1 MYDMSTAVAEKLF
14 AAGEVIYA
22 QGEAGQ
28 GMLLIL
34 SGTVEVHVD
43 TPEGPRALA
52 RFGAGD
58 FLGDMALIS
67 NQPRAATARALT
79 AVTAEWIDDHSFEER
94 LLEQPERRAA
104 YLALLMQ
111 RIRIT
116 DGLLRLEWHKQDVVG
131 SRTAVQ
137 VTRAAYLEAV
147 PATVSGQSVWLD
159 LRLISGPETPPP
171 MIDVIIPQVPFSIGR
186 LTFPLPMDAVPTR
199 RLSIP
204 DREPF
209 QVCIDHCEIVRTPQ
223 GLAVRDVGS
232 ARGTNV
238 NGVQIGREFLMQEV
252 TLRPGLNSLRLGS
265 EESHYHFFLQL
276 AAA

>member
-1 MYDMSTAVAEKLF
+1 MNAAETFF
-14 AAGEVIYA
+14 APGEVIYQ
-22 QGEAGQ
+22 QGGTGR

-34 SGTVEVHVD
+34 TGTVEVIVE
-43 TPEGPRALA
+43 TSEGARPLA

-79 AVTAEWIDDHSFEER
+79 AVTAEWIDDQSFEER
-94 LLEQPERRAA
+94 LLEQPERCAA
-104 YLALLMQ
+104 YLSLLMQ

-116 DGLLRLEWHKQDVVG
+116 DSLLRLEWHKQDAEG
-131 SRTAVQ
+131 SRAAVQ
-137 VTRAAYLEAV
+137 ATRAAYLEAV
-147 PATVSGQSVWLD
+147 PATVSGRSEWLD
-159 LRLISGPETPPP
+159 LRLISGPDTPPP

-186 LTFPLPMDAVPTR
+186 LTFPLPANAVPAR

-204 DREPF
+204 DKEPF
-209 QVCIDHCEIVRTPQ
+209 QLCVEHCEIVRTPQ

-232 ARGTNV
+232 VRGTNV
-238 NGVQIGREFLMQEV
+238 NGVQIGRECLMQEV
-252 TLRPGLNSLRLGS
+252 ALRPGLNSLRLGS
-265 EESHYHFFLQL
+265 DDSHYHFFLQL

>member
-1 MYDMSTAVAEKLF
+1 MSAVETSYAP
-14 AAGEVIYA
+14 GEVLYK
-22 QGEAGQ
+22 QGDGGR

-34 SGTVEVHVD
+34 TGTVEVVVE
-43 TPEGPRALA
+43 TPEGKRALA

-58 FLGDMALIS
+58 FLGDMALVS

-79 AVTAEWIDDHSFEER
+79 AVTAEWIDDRSFEDR
-94 LLEQPERRAA
+94 LLALPERRAA
-104 YLALLMQ
+104 YLSLLMQ

-116 DGLLRLEWHKQDVVG
+116 DSLLRLEWRKQDEEG
-131 SRTAVQ
+131 SRSAVQ
-137 VTRAAYLEAV
+137 ATRAAYLEAV
-147 PATVSGQSVWLD
+147 PATVTGRSEWLD
-159 LRLISGPETPPP
+159 LRLISGPDTPPP

-186 LTFPLPMDAVPTR
+186 LTFPLPVDAVPTR

-209 QVCIDHCEIVRTPQ
+209 QLCVDHCEIVRTPQ

-232 ARGTNV
+232 VLGTNV
-238 NGVQIGREFLMQEV
+238 NGMQIGRECLMQEV